1 MSRPERTT
9 ILDARAVSRALQH
22 MAVAVLEIA
31 HGTDDLVLI
40 GIQRRGGELA
50 ERVARLGEKGKG
62 GLVPRGALDITLYR
76 DDLPTVGPK
85 PPIGGARIPG
95 GLTGQHAVL

>member
-22 MAVAVLEIA
+22 MAVAVLELA
-31 HGTDDLVLI
+31 HGADDLGLI

-50 ERVARLGEKGKG
+50 QRIAQLIEQQEG
-62 GLVPRGALDITLYR
+62 GLVPPRAPRITPYR
-76 DDLPTVGPK
+76 ADLHTVGPK
-85 PPIGGARIPG
+85 PLIGETPPPG
-95 GLTGQHAVL
+95 GLTGQHA